1 MYVLT
6 MTNLYGGGGGVLYLN
21 TSPSYPTFGKY
32 INGSNIEI
40 KQLVKTFFSRME
52 PKLNTTKQRYQ
63 HLYK

>member
-40 KQLVKTFFSRME
+40 KQLVKTFFSQNGTQTE
-52 PKLNTTKQRYQ
+52 HHKTKISAS
-63 HLYK
+63 L